1 MTRPSTH
8 WSEVGEKLEELGAK
22 LKSHFEQTG
31 DAGEMND
38 ALQKLKRG
46 FADAVE
52 SAGNAVRDDQVKADV
67 KEAGRLFVDALSAS
81 LAKVSEN
88 LRADA
93 PAGAPPTGAPPTD
106 APPSAPPADAPPA
119 DATGTSR
126 PAPPA

>member
-8 WSEVGEKLEELGAK
+8 WSNVGEKLEELGTK
-22 LKSHFEQTG
+22 LKGHFEQTG
-31 DAGEMND
+31 DAEELND

-52 SAGNAVRDDQVKADV
+52 SAGNAVRDDRVKADV

-81 LAKVSEN
+81 LAKVSES

-93 PAGAPPTGAPPTD
+93 PTAAPTD
-106 APPSAPPADAPPA
+106 SS
-119 DATGTSR
+119 GTTR
-126 PAPPA
+126 PAPPEE

>member
-38 ALQKLKRG
+38 ALQRMKRG

-52 SAGNAVRDDQVKADV
+52 SAGNAVRDDTVKADV
-67 KEAGRLFVDALSAS
+67 KEAGRLFVDALTAS

-93 PAGAPPTGAPPTD
+93 PA
-106 APPSAPPADAPPA
+106 DAPPA
-119 DATGTSR
+119 DSIGPTR
-126 PAPPA
+126 PAPPEH

>member
-46 FADAVE
+46 FSEAVE
-52 SAGNAVRDDQVKADV
+52 SAGNAVRDDRVKADV

-93 PAGAPPTGAPPTD
+93 P
-106 APPSAPPADAPPA
+106 PADAPPA
-119 DATGTSR
+119 DSAGGSR
-126 PAPPA
+126 PAPPAQ

>member
-22 LKSHFEQTG
+22 LRSHFEQNG
-31 DAGEMND
+31 DTGEMND

-46 FADAVE
+46 FSDAVE

-93 PAGAPPTGAPPTD
+93 PPAGAAPTDAPRTDAPPTD
-106 APPSAPPADAPPA
+106 S
-119 DATGTSR
+119 TGTSH
-126 PAPPA
+126 PAQ